1 MLPRRRPQTALG
13 VDIPAQ
19 ARHVF
24 AEYLGFL
31 HADIG
36 SQDPDHARSF
46 LARHTAARAAITHID
61 ALLKLDGGAPP
72 NDHDQQ
78 TAMLTHAR
86 HALAGDR
93 PENPSD
99 DTEAQE

>member
-1 MLPRRRPQTALG
+1 MVPRRRTQKGLG
-13 VDIPAQ
+13 VDIAAQ

-31 HADIG
+31 HADIA
-36 SQDPDHARSF
+36 SQDPDHARAF

-61 ALLKLDGGAPP
+61 ALLKLDGGPPP
-72 NDHDQQ
+72 NNHDQQ

-86 HALAGDR
+86 RALAGDR

-99 DTEAQE
+99 ETEAQE